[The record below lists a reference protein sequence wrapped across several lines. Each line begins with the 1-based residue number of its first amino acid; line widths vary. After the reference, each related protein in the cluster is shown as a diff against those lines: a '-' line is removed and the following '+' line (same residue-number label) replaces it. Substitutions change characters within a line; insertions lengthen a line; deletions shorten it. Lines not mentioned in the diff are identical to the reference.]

1 MTTYFCIVLGGH
13 SNIFRLHTID
23 FGSSRMSRIMQ
34 TWRYGSFHVR
44 KLTYFSLK
52 TCQVR
57 QSFIKIMPK
66 VVCMCIYDYMCT
78 LCRVYC
84 NMCIY
89 NYIYTYIHIYMYIY
103 MQNIPSTNIYIYMII
118 CVNIYT
124 YVHT

>member
-13 SNIFRLHTID
+13 SNIFRLYTID

-89 NYIYTYIHIYMYIY
+89 IIVYIYIHIYIY
-103 MQNIPSTNIYIYMII
+103 AEHTIYQYIYIYMII